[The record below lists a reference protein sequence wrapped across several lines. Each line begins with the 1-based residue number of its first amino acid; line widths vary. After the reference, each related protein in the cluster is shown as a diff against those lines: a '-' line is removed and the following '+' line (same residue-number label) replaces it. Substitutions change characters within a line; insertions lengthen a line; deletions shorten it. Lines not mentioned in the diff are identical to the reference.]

1 MEKEE
6 SIGLKRRQRSD
17 GSAAFYWVASSVSR
31 HAKDYPLKTVR
42 LHGDEE
48 ERNTKCRALTS
59 ELRAWLSDRGLG
71 APPVYDGTLKS
82 LIKMYQT
89 TKGSGYMTVKSNTRA
104 MYDFS
109 LALLEK
115 DCGMRRLEKLTGLDI
130 RGWYEHFKEPA
141 DDTPAQAK
149 KRAKLAK
156 EGVTLPPNEERP
168 RRAYQCMQLLRI
180 VINFGVVANIEECF
194 RLKTVLETMEFHVP
208 RGRIEQITYE
218 QARAICDV
226 AIGKGLVSIALAQAL
241 QFELT
246 LRQIDVIGRWEKS
259 EDYRD
264 GGILDRGQ
272 RWRDGLLWSHLDANG
287 ILTKPTSKVDGVV
300 AEHDTMQ
307 YPFLREMIDRVPP
320 ERRMGPMIVSEAT
333 GLPYRQRYFSDVWRE
348 CADAAGVP
356 KTVWNRDSRAGGI
369 TEGSDAGADL
379 EHLRHHA
386 NHQNAATTQ
395 RYNRKTL
402 EKTRN
407 VAQLRVAHRKAAN
420 ASETEA

>member
-1 MEKEE
+1 MEKE
-6 SIGLKRRQRSD
+6 SIGLKIRQRKGAD
-17 GSAAFYWVASSVSR
+17 PAYYWVASAVSR
-31 HAKDYPLKTVR
+31 HAKDYQLKTVR

-48 ERNTKCRALTS
+48 QRNAKCRALTS
-59 ELRAWLSDRGLG
+59 ELREWLSNRGLG
-71 APPVYDGTLKS
+71 APPIYDGTLKS

-89 TKGSGYMTVKSNTRA
+89 TKGSGYMMVKSNTRA

-115 DCGMRRLEKLTGLDI
+115 DCGMRRLEKLTGLDF
-130 RGWYEHFKEPA
+130 RSWYEHFKEPA
-141 DDTPAQAK
+141 EDTPAQAK
-149 KRAKLAK
+149 RRAELAK
-156 EGVTLPPNEERP
+156 EGIILAPNGERL

-180 VINFGVVANIEECF
+180 VVNFGVVANITECF

-208 RGRIEQITYE
+208 RGRIEQITFD
-218 QARAICDV
+218 QAEAICNV
-226 AIGKGLVSIALAQAL
+226 AIEKGLHSIALAQAL
-241 QFELT
+241 EFELT

-264 GGILDRGQ
+264 GGIIDRGQ
-272 RWRDGLLWSHLDANG
+272 RWRDGLLWSHLDASG

-307 YPFLREMIDRVPP
+307 YPFLRKIIDMVPMGK
-320 ERRMGPMIVSEAT
+320 RMGPMIVSEAT
-333 GLPYRQRYFSDVWRE
+333 GLPYRRRYFSDVWRE

-395 RYNRKTL
+395 KYNRKTL

>member
-1 MEKEE
+1 MEKE
-6 SIGLKRRQRSD
+6 SIGLKIRQRKGGD
-17 GSAAFYWVASSVSR
+17 PAYYWVASAASR
-31 HAKDYPLKTVR
+31 QAKDYPLKTVR
-42 LHGDEE
+42 LHGDEDQ
-48 ERNTKCRALTS
+48 RNAKCRALTS
-59 ELRAWLSDRGLG
+59 ELKAWLADRGLG
-71 APPVYDGTLKS
+71 APPIYDGTLKS
-82 LIKMYQT
+82 LIRMYQT
-89 TKGSGYMTVKSNTRA
+89 TKGSGYLAVKSNTRE
-104 MYDFS
+104 MYDHS
-109 LALLEK
+109 LSLLEK
-115 DCGMRRLEKLTGLDI
+115 DCGMRRLEKVTGLDI

-141 DDTPAQAK
+141 EDTPKQAL
-149 KRAKLAK
+149 KREKLAK
-156 EGVTLPPNEERP
+156 EGVILPPNGERI

-180 VINFGVVANIEECF
+180 VINFGVVANITECF
-194 RLKTVLETMEFHVP
+194 RLKIVLETMEFHVP
-208 RGRIEQITYE
+208 RGRIEQITFE
-218 QARAICDV
+218 QAKAICDV
-226 AIGKGLVSIALAQAL
+226 AIGKGLHSIALAQAL
-241 QFELT
+241 EFELT

-307 YPFLREMIDRVPP
+307 YPFLREMINHVPM
-320 ERRMGPMIVSEAT
+320 EKRMGPMIVSEAT
-333 GLPYRQRYFSDVWRE
+333 GLPYRRRYFSDVWRE

-386 NHQNAATTQ
+386 NHQNSATTQ

-407 VAQLRVAHRKAAN
+407 VAQLRIAHRGAAN